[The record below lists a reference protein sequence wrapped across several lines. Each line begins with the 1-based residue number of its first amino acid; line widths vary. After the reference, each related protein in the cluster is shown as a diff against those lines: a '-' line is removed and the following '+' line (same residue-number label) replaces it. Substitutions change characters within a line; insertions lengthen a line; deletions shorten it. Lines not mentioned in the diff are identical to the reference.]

1 MNLVLSPSILV
12 IDDQSSILLAV
23 DTALRLAGF
32 SRIRTCG
39 DGRQVQEL
47 VGQEAPDIVLL
58 DLMMPGVDGETLL
71 SFFSTECPDVPVI
84 VITGRV
90 DAETAVRCMKAGAF
104 DYILKPVEDERLVAT
119 VQRAAAYGALQR
131 ENQALRRQI
140 LAERTPRANAFSE
153 IITRDSKMLAVFQYV
168 EAIATTLQPV
178 LIRGETGVGKELV
191 ARALHRLSGLPGAF
205 VAVNV
210 GGLDDNVFSD
220 TLFGHVRGAFTGAD
234 RDRPG
239 MIEASAG
246 GTLFLDEIGDLS
258 PASQVKL
265 LRLLQEGEYMPLGM
279 DRPRRSDARIVAS
292 TNVSLRA
299 LERAGRFRKDLAY
312 RLRTHQIY
320 LPPLR
325 ERLDDLPLLVDHFL
339 DKAAR
344 VLNRPRPAAPAELM
358 ALLRSHLFAGNV
370 RELESMIFDALSR
383 HRSGPLE
390 LTVFRDHIRR
400 EQAGGAIP
408 FEPAGGAE
416 AIVFPARLPTI
427 KEAARML
434 VAEALK
440 RTEGNQT
447 AAAAL
452 LGISQQAL
460 SKRLHQGK

>member
-1 MNLVLSPSILV
+1 MNLFPSPSILV
-12 IDDQSSILLAV
+12 VDDQQSILLAV

-32 SRIRTCG
+32 NQIRTCS
-39 DGRQVQEL
+39 DSRRVQSV
-47 VGQEAPDIVLL
+47 VGEQIPDIVLL

-71 SFFSTECPDVPVI
+71 SFFVAECPDVPVI

-140 LAERTPRANAFSE
+140 LSDQPSRSDAFAE
-153 IITRDSKMLAVFQYV
+153 IITRNAKMLAVFQYV

-191 ARALHRLSGLPGAF
+191 ARALHRISGLPGAF

-220 TLFGHVRGAFTGAD
+220 TLFGHVRGAFTGAE
-234 RDRPG
+234 RDRAG
-239 MIEASAG
+239 MIEAAAD

-258 PASQVKL
+258 MASQVKL
-265 LRLLQEGEYMPLGM
+265 LRLLQEGEYIPLGL
-279 DRPRRSDARIVAS
+279 DRPRRTEARIVAS

-299 LERAGRFRKDLAY
+299 LERAGHFRKDLAY

-320 LPPLR
+320 IPPLR
-325 ERLDDLPLLVDHFL
+325 ERLEDLPLLVGHFL
-339 DKAAR
+339 QKASRA
-344 VLNRPRPAAPAELM
+344 LGRPRPAAPAELM
-358 ALLRSHLFAGNV
+358 PLLRAHNFAGNV

-383 HRSGPLE
+383 HRSGDLE
-390 LTVFRDHIRR
+390 LTVFQDHIRR
-400 EQAGGAIP
+400 EQSGGIAAA
-408 FEPAGGAE
+408 PAQVPE
-416 AIVFPARLPTI
+416 SILFPSRLPTI
-427 KEAARML
+427 KETTCML
-434 VAEALK
+434 VSEALK
-440 RTEGNQT
+440 RTGGNQT
-447 AAAAL
+447 AAAAM

-460 SKRLHQGK
+460 SKRLRQEK